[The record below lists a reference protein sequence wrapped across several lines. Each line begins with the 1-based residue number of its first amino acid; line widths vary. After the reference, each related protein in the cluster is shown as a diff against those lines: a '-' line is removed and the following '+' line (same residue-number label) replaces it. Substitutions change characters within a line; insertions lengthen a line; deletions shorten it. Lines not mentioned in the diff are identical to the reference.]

1 MEQAI
6 SPTPPGFPAGL
17 PATLPAE
24 PSAPPG
30 VPALSQ
36 KKSYNRILPPMKVFW
51 KYFFPPLYGL
61 VVYVTIRIL
70 LDTVTGMRWWQRNWR
85 INTADLLACILFSY
99 IFIAVFRWLLRR
111 FDTKWPA
118 TDFSSR
124 RILRELFY
132 LVLMN
137 IVLQNLLLGT
147 YCATT
152 DDGMQWYDFVD
163 INTIPLLYS
172 LILYGVVRS
181 NTFLRAHIASKVQLE
196 KIMNDQLQTELKF
209 LKAQY
214 HPHFLFNALN
224 TIYFQMDEDIA
235 AAKKSVEKFS
245 ELLRYQLY
253 DQSRTVP
260 VSQEIGYLENFI
272 QLARTRSSEKLRL
285 DTKFDENLDGQQIYP
300 LLFLPLVENAFKYVG
315 GDYHLDIS
323 VALKN
328 GRIELF
334 VGNGIP
340 ESVPVQ
346 PDDRKGIG
354 LENLRRRLELL
365 YPGKHTFTLEKTQ
378 TSFSAA
384 LTLQYS

>member
-1 MEQAI
+1 
-6 SPTPPGFPAGL
+6 
-17 PATLPAE
+17 
-24 PSAPPG
+24 
-30 VPALSQ
+30 
-36 KKSYNRILPPMKVFW
+36 
-51 KYFFPPLYGL
+51 
-61 VVYVTIRIL
+61 
-70 LDTVTGMRWWQRNWR
+70 
-85 INTADLLACILFSY
+85 
-99 IFIAVFRWLLRR
+99 
-111 FDTKWPA
+111 
-118 TDFSSR
+118 SSR

-323 VALKN
+323 VGLNN

-346 PDDRKGIG
+346 PDDRTGIG